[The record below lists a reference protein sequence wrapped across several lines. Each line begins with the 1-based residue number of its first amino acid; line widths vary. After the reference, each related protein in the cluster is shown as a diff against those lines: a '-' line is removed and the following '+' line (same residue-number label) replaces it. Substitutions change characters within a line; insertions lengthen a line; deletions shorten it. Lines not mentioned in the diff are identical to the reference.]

1 MNKPFSF
8 KTLSSPSG
16 PYLFKEQKSKFWG
29 YAFAINDAGDLK
41 ELVIELRK
49 KHPKARHFCYAW
61 RIGTQ
66 PNQYQNK
73 AFDDGEP
80 NFSAG
85 TPILGQINAFDLTQ
99 TAVIVVREFGGVKL
113 GVGGLIQAYKETA
126 QGVLTMAEIQEIRLT
141 QTYKAQ
147 ISHGQFQSFMSW
159 IQKNQIDTEQLVP
172 LSLGYELM
180 VHVPLSLVE
189 DSTKTWGDKK
199 DCFWEPIL

>member
-1 MNKPFSF
+1 MNKPFSYR
-8 KTLSSPSG
+8 TLSAPSG

-29 YAFAINDAGDLK
+29 YAFTINAASDLK
-41 ELVIELRK
+41 ELLIELRK

-66 PNQYQNK
+66 PDQYQIK

-99 TAVIVVREFGGVKL
+99 IAVIVVREFGGVKL
-113 GVGGLIQAYKETA
+113 GVGGLIQAYKEAA
-126 QGVLTMAEIQEIRLT
+126 QGVLSLADILEIRLT
-141 QTYKAQ
+141 QTFKAQ
-147 ISHGQFQSFMSW
+147 IPHGQFQSFMSW
-159 IQKNQIDTEQLVP
+159 TQKNQIDTEQLVP
-172 LSLGYELM
+172 FSLGYELM

-189 DSTKTWGDKK
+189 DSAKTWGDKK
-199 DCFWEPIL
+199 DCYWAPLL

>member
-1 MNKPFSF
+1 MNKPFF
-8 KTLSSPSG
+8 YKTLSAPSG
-16 PYLFKEQKSKFWG
+16 PYLFKVQKSKFWG
-29 YAFAINDAGDLK
+29 YAFTINSASDLK
-41 ELVIELRK
+41 DLLTELRK

-61 RIGTQ
+61 RMGTL
-66 PNQYQNK
+66 PDQYQTK
-73 AFDDGEP
+73 SFDDGEP

-147 ISHGQFQSFMSW
+147 ISHGQFQSFMAW
-159 IQKNQIDTEQLVP
+159 TQKNQIDTEQLVP

-189 DSTKTWGDKK
+189 DSTNTWGDKK